1 MATDISS
8 IITRAAQ
15 VKNETVENANTA
27 SRVGG
32 VLLDL
37 AAFAAQG
44 IFADEIAFEAD
55 AGGVSVK
62 LRYHNAQGQP
72 YERRAY
78 IPALNTASGTAGVL
92 TASQYEAMKA
102 LGAVREVGVFTGTA
116 TAWAACATAEVAG
129 NSAYRVLKYQ
139 IGTVHYYIEQSVRD
153 NFCTQYLCEGQQRF
167 IRTIRFASNDRTQVQ
182 NVGAWAKT
190 GAQSISYTPSTREL
204 RIKDFNGED
213 IGTKATLP
221 EASPS
226 TPGLLSTS
234 DKKKLNAYAST
245 FAANPEATTSAAGL
259 LSADDKKKL
268 NACVTTDASYTAR
281 GLMTAAQVADLDNAM
296 QRAEVGYFSAI
307 ETFAE
312 GTNAV
317 LEQQSTTSTA
327 GTVVFCNRI
336 GHSAGASLTS
346 AGFAYKVGG
355 KYYAAAPG
363 AYPKPMPYRGGI
375 AINTTDGNAYVLTAE
390 GTLEKLLPVA
400 TTSQS
405 GLLSA
410 TDKGLLDVC
419 AGAVKYIGS
428 FGSVNAACDYA
439 ARAEV
444 AGDKSASLLVFDAVG
459 ATGKTIQ
466 GRIFQQINGL
476 DECMQ
481 IRLWDK
487 RLHRRNVTG
496 ANGEEGHQT
505 SAQEWKEF
513 GVTSYAYNADT
524 RKITFSGYDGGELG
538 NVVLPLATSSN
549 SGLMSS
555 AVFSK
560 LNTLSQVSENI
571 HLLNLGTF
579 DTMARAEEAAAAL
592 NVCSNPLWE
601 SLYFTVGSNSFHI
614 RQQVE
619 NDCTVQTLFLGRAIK
634 QRYISFSNMNRT
646 AIAEVQ
652 SWQNS
657 MVRNLKYTA
666 ASQQIQL
673 QSPWNDNI
681 GASATIPTVSSSI
694 NGLAPKE
701 WLARF
706 TQIEMRLAALERKA
720 TAATTAATA
729 DSAEEAGGE
738 A

>member
-1 MATDISS
+1 MPTDISS

-153 NFCTQYLCEGQQRF
+153 NYCTQYLFEGQQRF

-221 EASPS
+221 VASPS
-226 TPGLLSTS
+226 TPGLLSAA
-234 DKKKLNAYAST
+234 DKKKLDDCVTTPAS
-245 FAANPEATTSAAGL
+245 TSAAGL
-259 LSADDKKKL
+259 MTPNMVSELESAL
-268 NACVTTDASYTAR
+268 PRY
-281 GLMTAAQVADLDNAM
+281 
-296 QRAEVGYFSAI
+296 EVGYFSAV
-307 ETFAE
+307 EHFDE

-317 LEQQSTTSTA
+317 LEDRSTTSTN
-327 GTVVFCNRI
+327 GRVVFCNRI
-336 GHSAGASLTS
+336 GDREGASITW
-346 AGFAYKVGG
+346 AGFVYKVGL
-355 KYYAAAPG
+355 KFYRAAPG
-363 AYPKPMPYRGGI
+363 AFKPVMPSDKGI
-375 AINTTDGNAYVLTAE
+375 AINLSDGCAYVVGTDGELNE
-390 GTLEKLLPVA
+390 FIPVA
-400 TTSQS
+400 TTNRP
-405 GLLSA
+405 GL
-410 TDKGLLDVC
+410 
-419 AGAVKYIGS
+419 
-428 FGSVNAACDYA
+428 
-439 ARAEV
+439 
-444 AGDKSASLLVFDAVG
+444 
-459 ATGKTIQ
+459 
-466 GRIFQQINGL
+466 
-476 DECMQ
+476 MP
-481 IRLWDK
+481 
-487 RLHRRNVTG
+487 
-496 ANGEEGHQT
+496 T
-505 SAQEWKEF
+505 SAYQ
-513 GVTSYAYNADT
+513 
-524 RKITFSGYDGGELG
+524 R
-538 NVVLPLATSSN
+538 
-549 SGLMSS
+549 
-555 AVFSK
+555 
-560 LNTLSQVSENI
+560 LNTLTQQANNI
-571 HLLNLGTF
+571 HLIDLGTF
-579 DTMARAEEAAAAL
+579 DTMLAAENAAAAQA
-592 NVCSNPLWE
+592 VCSNPLWRHI
-601 SLYFTVGSNSFHI
+601 YYTVGNDAYHI
-614 RQQVE
+614 TQQIE
-619 NDCTVQTLFLGRAIK
+619 GSICLQTLFLGREIK
-634 QRYISFSNMNRT
+634 QRFISFTDNNRT
-646 AIAEVQ
+646 TVSNVQ
-652 SWQNS
+652 GWQQS
-657 MVRNLKYTA
+657 FIRNLSYNKG
-666 ASQQIQL
+666 SQTIQL
-673 QSPWNDNI
+673 QSPYGMNI
-681 GASATIPTVSSSI
+681 GSGATIPTVSEST

-706 TQIEMRLAALERKA
+706 TSIEMRLAALEGKA
-720 TAATTAATA
+720 TSAATA